1 MRRLASSPSLVIAGW
16 AIVGLL
22 IGHVAAYDL
31 VYPDGH
37 VHAQVLDATGHQ
49 WLWILE
55 PSLVLGVLIAAIA
68 GLIGSRSGHPREVRF
83 RLLAVIQI
91 SAFLGIEVF
100 ERLGHGLTLPDI
112 THEFT
117 DHGLWLVLLIGIGAQ
132 LLTAWLGSATSR
144 SIADVAA
151 VTSLPRRPRTA
162 RPGVLRPVTSAP
174 VTPRLHRVHGSRAPP
189 TRLLIASRP

>member
-1 MRRLASSPSLVIAGW
+1 MRRVASSPSLVIFGW

-49 WLWILE
+49 WLWLLE

-68 GLIGSRSGHPREVRF
+68 GLVGSRSGHPREIRF
-83 RLLAVIQI
+83 RWLAGIQI
-91 SAFLGIEVF
+91 GAFLGIELL
-100 ERLGHGLTLPDI
+100 ERLGHGTTLPDI
-112 THEFT
+112 AHEFT

-132 LLTAWLGSATSR
+132 LLTAWLGSAASR

-151 VTSLPRRPRTA
+151 VTPSPQRSPVARPHLIRTVADEPMTLRLPRA
-162 RPGVLRPVTSAP
+162 
-174 VTPRLHRVHGSRAPP
+174 HGSRAPP
-189 TRLLIASRP
+189 TGLLITSLP